1 MLDTVTGN
9 WFIDNYD
16 AVNVL
21 ADCKKMGRTQLEVSF
36 SILDSYINHILDYE
50 KHDYRI
56 ITDCVTVFED
66 LCDKDKIIPTDKT
79 GEYFEK
85 LEAEKM
91 RKPSEKT
98 LNEKT
103 LYIFIEELKNISK
116 LKPETKQDFIALL
129 SRARYSKRCNIRFV
143 IITESEKNNVFTRK
157 VNESCDA
164 YFIYDESIMP
174 YNMFIVSKK
183 INALKY
189 IIEHKK
195 IRTAKMQ
202 KDLFMDR
209 WDATQFLNDFES
221 HGIIEKFKRKRTYKV
236 VTQDF
241 RKAYF
246 KLKTKKP
253 PLLFVANGKGFGEDN
268 ETQTSDG

>member
-21 ADCKKMGRTQLEVSF
+21 ADCKKMGRAQLEVSF
-36 SILDSYINHILDYE
+36 SILDSYINHILDKE

-56 ITDCVTVFED
+56 ITDCVNVFEE
-66 LCDKDKIIPTDKT
+66 LCDKDKIIPIDKA
-79 GEYFEK
+79 GGFFGK

-116 LKPETKQDFIALL
+116 LKPEVKQDFIALL
-129 SRARYSKRCNIRFV
+129 SKARYSKRCNIRFV
-143 IITESEKNNVFTRK
+143 IITENEKNNDFTRK

-164 YFIYDESIMP
+164 YFIYDESILP

-189 IIEHKK
+189 VVEHKK
-195 IRTAKMQ
+195 IRAAKMQ
-202 KDLFMDR
+202 KHLFMDR
-209 WDATQFLNDFES
+209 WDAVDFLNDFES

-241 RKAYF
+241 RKAYY
-246 KLKTKKP
+246 KLRTKKP
-253 PLLFVANGKGFGEDN
+253 SLLYVANWKEF
-268 ETQTSDG
+268 ETRDDARSSDG

>member
-36 SILDSYINHILDYE
+36 SILDSYINHILDKE

-66 LCDKDKIIPTDKT
+66 LCDKDKIIPVDKA
-79 GEYFEK
+79 GEFFGK

-116 LKPETKQDFIALL
+116 LKPEAKQDYIALL
-129 SRARYSKRCNIRFV
+129 GRARYSKRGNIRFV
-143 IITESEKNNVFTRK
+143 IITESESNNDFTRK
-157 VNESCDA
+157 VNDFCDA
-164 YFIYDESIMP
+164 YFIYDESVMP
-174 YNMFIVSKK
+174 YEMFIVSKK

-189 IIEHKK
+189 VIEHKK
-195 IRTAKMQ
+195 IHLAKMQ

-209 WDATQFLNDFES
+209 WDAVVFLNDFES
-221 HGIIEKFKRKRTYKV
+221 HGIIEKFKQKRTYKV

-253 PLLFVANGKGFGEDN
+253 PLLFVANWKGFEYKDN
-268 ETQTSDG
+268 DRSSDG

>member
-9 WFIDNYD
+9 GFIDNYD

-36 SILDSYINHILDYE
+36 SILDSYINHILDKE
-50 KHDYRI
+50 KHDY
-56 ITDCVTVFED
+56 
-66 LCDKDKIIPTDKT
+66 KIIPIDKA

-91 RKPSEKT
+91 RKPSEKQ

-116 LKPETKQDFIALL
+116 LKPEAKQDFIALL

-174 YNMFIVSKK
+174 YNIFIVSKK

-195 IRTAKMQ
+195 IHTAKMQ

-209 WDATQFLNDFES
+209 WDAVDFLNDFES
-221 HGIIEKFKRKRTYKV
+221 HGIIEKFKRKITYKV

-241 RKAYF
+241 RKAYY
-246 KLKTKKP
+246 KLRTKKP
-253 PLLFVANGKGFGEDN
+253 PLLYVANWKRF
-268 ETQTSDG
+268 ETTDDAQTSDD